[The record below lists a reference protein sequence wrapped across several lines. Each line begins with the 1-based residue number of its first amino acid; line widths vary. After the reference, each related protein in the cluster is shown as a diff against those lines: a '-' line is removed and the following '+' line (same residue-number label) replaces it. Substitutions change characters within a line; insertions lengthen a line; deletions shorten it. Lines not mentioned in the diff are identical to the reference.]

1 MASNTVKWTPGA
13 DVRAAFQRGSVRGVG
28 IAAEYVLA
36 ESRKQVP
43 HDTGVLERSGR
54 ASTEQSGDTARGAV
68 SYDTPYA
75 VDQHEGTHYR
85 HRKGRKAKY
94 LEDPL
99 NSSQG
104 KVAGIIA
111 AELRGEL

>member
-1 MASNTVKWTPGA
+1 MSRNTVKWTPGQ
-13 DVRAAFQRGSVRGVG
+13 DVRAAFLNGSTRGVG
-28 IAAEYVLA
+28 IAAEYVLG

-54 ASTEQSGDTARGAV
+54 ASHEQKGTTARGAV

-99 NSSQG
+99 NGSAS